1 MARTEQKASELSDL
15 INTVAV
21 LGEGMG
27 AECWGG
33 DVGTTLNYEGFYFH
47 DRRGASYYTF

>member
-1 MARTEQKASELSDL
+1 MVAGTEQKASVLSDL
-15 INTVAV
+15 ITTVARAV

-33 DVGTTLNYEGFYFH
+33 ALVG
-47 DRRGASYYTF
+47 R